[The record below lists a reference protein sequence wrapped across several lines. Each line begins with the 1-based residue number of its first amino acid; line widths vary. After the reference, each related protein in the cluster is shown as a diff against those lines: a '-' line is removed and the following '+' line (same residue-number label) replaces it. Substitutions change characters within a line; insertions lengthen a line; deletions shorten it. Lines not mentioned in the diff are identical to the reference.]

1 MAPSDP
7 PEPPKSLLSRLNG
20 WGTSSMPPMGLATLI
35 TALHFRPF
43 QPLPML
49 FAPLL
54 LFSSYLNVAG
64 FKIDS
69 AGMTA
74 AWSGLYVLLA
84 ARRARGSRG
93 LFRLPFLSLS
103 SASPAAPARRGFFSA
118 RSAVSAA
125 AMGLGTVNCLAGGW
139 VYATGD
145 RKAEDAERREMNR
158 WGVYKD

>member
-1 MAPSDP
+1 
-7 PEPPKSLLSRLNG
+7 
-20 WGTSSMPPMGLATLI
+20 MPAMGLATLI
-35 TALHFRPF
+35 TSLHYRPL
-43 QPLPML
+43 QKLPLL

-84 ARRARGSRG
+84 ARRRPASLRNKWSLRGGVR
-93 LFRLPFLSLS
+93 
-103 SASPAAPARRGFFSA
+103 
-118 RSAVSAA
+118 AA
-125 AMGLGTVNCLAGGW
+125 AMGLGTVNTVAGGW
-139 VYATGD
+139 AYMTGN
-145 RKAEDAERREMNR
+145 RKAEEEERRERNR